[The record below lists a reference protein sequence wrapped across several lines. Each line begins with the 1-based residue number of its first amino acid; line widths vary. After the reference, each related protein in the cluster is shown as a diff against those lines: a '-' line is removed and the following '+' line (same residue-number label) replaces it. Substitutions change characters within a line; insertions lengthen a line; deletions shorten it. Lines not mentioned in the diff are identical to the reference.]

1 MIWLQKPIPRSET
14 SVSSGKCGWK
24 RHYNNVLGC
33 AYRAPLVGFLTDFI
47 LVRPASAIACKVAMA
62 QTLVEQFKDI
72 GVKINIKTLPN
83 VQYWDWAIGALC
95 I

>member
-1 MIWLQKPIPRSET
+1 
-14 SVSSGKCGWK
+14 
-24 RHYNNVLGC
+24 
-33 AYRAPLVGFLTDFI
+33 
-47 LVRPASAIACKVAMA
+47 MA